1 MSSVLSCS
9 YYIGREAELQAEDVR
24 RLKDLLFRL
33 LKFCWTFGKTG
44 DIIKTNGNGTPKR
57 SEIKQKGD
65 PVMIVSST
73 HECAY
78 CGEVHDDKT
87 TEGLLIGFF
96 HIVLYVFEQFKSIFE
111 SIKK

>member
-1 MSSVLSCS
+1 
-9 YYIGREAELQAEDVR
+9 
-24 RLKDLLFRL
+24 
-33 LKFCWTFGKTG
+33 
-44 DIIKTNGNGTPKR
+44 
-57 SEIKQKGD
+57 
-65 PVMIVSST
+65 MIVSST

-96 HIVLYVFEQFKSIFE
+96 HIVLYVFEQFKGIFE